1 MCVTAP
7 VATISSRRRYALW
20 RPTILTWRPGPVNG
34 YTTTSISCVTIA
46 ASFKKMALIQRKL
59 PTGVGSRMHLMN
71 ILVLNAG
78 SSSQKSRLYAVDG
91 SLPDEPPVPLW
102 EADADWTG
110 HQGTADIEISTASGQ
125 TRHESLPAGARE
137 SIIKHMLESI
147 WSGTTKVIDQPTE
160 IAVVGHRVVHGGP
173 AYRQTTL
180 VTPEVKAAIEHYAIF
195 DPAFHKHLPLAA
207 AVYPGPYEWFEQGIR
222 RYGFHGISHHYCALR
237 AAQLLGRDLQ
247 GLRLITCHLG
257 NGCSLA
263 AIYHGQSIDT
273 TMGFTPL
280 EGLMMGSRSGSVDP
294 GILIHLLQHKGYSVE
309 QLDKEL
315 NKASGL
321 QGVSG
326 VSSDMRQI
334 LQAISE
340 GNPRAKLALD
350 IYVHRLRGAI
360 GAMLATLGGMDAL
373 IFTAGVGEHAASVR
387 AAACETFGF
396 LNLVL
401 DPQKN
406 AQSPAD
412 QDIST
417 ADSAVRVLVIQ
428 TQEDWM
434 IAQECWRLKKNG
446 AA

>member
-1 MCVTAP
+1 M
-7 VATISSRRRYALW
+7 
-20 RPTILTWRPGPVNG
+20 
-34 YTTTSISCVTIA
+34 
-46 ASFKKMALIQRKL
+46 K
-59 PTGVGSRMHLMN
+59 

-78 SSSQKSRLYAVDG
+78 SSSQKSRLYEIDA
-91 SLPDEPPVPLW
+91 SLPEEPPASLW
-102 EADADWTG
+102 EAYADWTG
-110 HQGTADIEISTASGQ
+110 RQGIAEVKITTARGQ
-125 TRHESLPAGARE
+125 TRHESLPAGPRK
-137 SIIKHMLESI
+137 SIIQHMLETI
-147 WSGTTKVIDQPTE
+147 WSGATKVIDQPAE

-173 AYRQTTL
+173 EYRQTTF
-180 VTPEVKAAIEHYAIF
+180 VTQKVKAAIEQYAVLAPSHNPAALEGIRVIEQVLPRTSQMAVF
-195 DPAFHKHLPLAA
+195 DTAFHRHLPLAA
-207 AVYPGPYEWFEQGIR
+207 AVYSGPYNWFEQGIR
-222 RYGFHGISHHYCALR
+222 RYGFHGISHHYCSQR
-237 AAQLLGRDLQ
+237 AAQLLGHRPEA
-247 GLRLITCHLG
+247 LRLITCHLG

-263 AIYHGQSIDT
+263 AIQYGRSIDT
-273 TMGFTPL
+273 TMGFTPM

-294 GILIHLLQHKGYSVE
+294 GILIFLLQHKGYSAE

-340 GNPRAKLALD
+340 GNSRAKLAFD
-350 IYVHRLRGAI
+350 IYVHRLRSAI
-360 GAMLATLGGMDAL
+360 GAMLAALGGVDAL
-373 IFTAGVGEHAASVR
+373 VFTAGVGEHAPSIR

-396 LNLVL
+396 LNLAL

-406 AQSPAD
+406 AQSPTD

-428 TQEDWM
+428 TQEDWI
-434 IAQECWRLKKNG
+434 IAQECWKLKKSD

>member
-1 MCVTAP
+1 
-7 VATISSRRRYALW
+7 
-20 RPTILTWRPGPVNG
+20 
-34 YTTTSISCVTIA
+34 
-46 ASFKKMALIQRKL
+46 
-59 PTGVGSRMHLMN
+59 MN

-173 AYRQTTL
+173 AYRQNTL

-195 DPAFHKHLPLAA
+195 APSHNPANLEGIRVIEQVLPSVPQVAVFDTAFHKHLPLAA

>member
-1 MCVTAP
+1 
-7 VATISSRRRYALW
+7 
-20 RPTILTWRPGPVNG
+20 
-34 YTTTSISCVTIA
+34 
-46 ASFKKMALIQRKL
+46 
-59 PTGVGSRMHLMN
+59 MN

-195 DPAFHKHLPLAA
+195 APSHNPANLEGIRVIEQVLPSVPQVAVFDTAFHKHLPLAA